1 MAQNARYN
9 WQKKKIELIHKYLI
23 LEGRVKG
30 GGGHHQFL
38 ALLGG
43 GIGA

>member
-9 WQKKKIELIHKYLI
+9 WHKKRSELIHKYLI
-23 LEGRVKG
+23 LG
-30 GGGHHQFL
+30 GGGMGHHQFL